1 MVAKAKFKVYFLLA
15 AWAVAGIL
23 MITIARSGN
32 EKPEF
37 SRTTIDVGVV
47 VSNVEKAAKFY
58 TEALGFTESS
68 SFDVAAQMAGDTG
81 LTDNKPFKVRV
92 FALGKEPSATKLKV
106 MEIPGAGS
114 KPVDNQYIGSSLGI
128 RYLTVSVSDLGRTL
142 ERLKQHGISPVKP
155 PYRLGGNDHLILVKD
170 PDGNIIEL
178 IGPMQ

>member
-1 MVAKAKFKVYFLLA
+1 MAKTRYKVYFLLG
-15 AWAVAGIL
+15 AWAVAGVL
-23 MITIARSGN
+23 MITIARSGT

-58 TEALGFTESS
+58 TDALGFAESG

-81 LTDNKPFKVRV
+81 LTDSRPFKVRV

-106 MEIPGAGS
+106 MEIPDAGS
-114 KPVDNQYIGSSLGI
+114 KPVDNQYISSSLGI
-128 RYLTVSVSDLGRTL
+128 RYLTISVSDLSRTM
-142 ERLKQHGISPVKP
+142 ERLKQHGLAPVKP
-155 PYRLGGNDHLILVKD
+155 PYRLGGNNHLILVKD